1 MDQLDEKPMR
11 TDLGYVLAMVAVLA
25 AIATSLALQLLAL
38 KDDDQVALAQAAQAL
53 VRQQSG
59 DDVKLPEP
67 ARKS

>member
-59 DDVKLPEP
+59 DDVKLSEL

>member
-59 DDVKLPEP
+59 ADVKLSEL

>member
-59 DDVKLPEP
+59 DEVKLSEL